1 MATVFDWLITV
12 AIWCIGLSL
21 LIWLRSNRRKRF
33 IELKQNIKK
42 EISMSTQT
50 AKDCFEENIN
60 LFSDP
65 NKTPEKHNLYTGL
78 YSLAEAIQRIEG
90 QLQQIQSRQ

>member
-1 MATVFDWLITV
+1 
-12 AIWCIGLSL
+12 
-21 LIWLRSNRRKRF
+21 
-33 IELKQNIKK
+33 
-42 EISMSTQT
+42 MSTQT